1 MGIDIGSINKLHK
14 HGLPNTKPRFMILIS
29 LSSTIFRVKFNECYD
44 KADENLIF
52 NWRVMLTSVL
62 KVKVNNLF

>member
-29 LSSTIFRVKFNECYD
+29 LSSTILRVKFNECYD
-44 KADENLIF
+44 KAYENLIF
-52 NWRVMLTSVL
+52 H
-62 KVKVNNLF
+62 